1 MNNVVA
7 FRHSAIS
14 RALAPAWPSLRRS
27 SGALMHTAI
36 PRRRALVAEWRI
48 SATDGR
54 LECRW
59 RSEGGEQRDE
69 DGSQCSWRRRAA

>member
-14 RALAPAWPSLRRS
+14 RIQAPAGLSLHRS
-27 SGALMHTAI
+27 SGALMFMAVPKRT
-36 PRRRALVAEWRI
+36 LVAKWHI
-48 SATDGR
+48 SATNGR

-59 RSEGGEQRDE
+59 RSDGGERRDE
-69 DGSQCSWRRRAA
+69 DGSRGPWRRRAA

>member
-14 RALAPAWPSLRRS
+14 PAQAPAWPSLRRS
-27 SGALMHTAI
+27 SGTLLRMTGQKRSGLIAD
-36 PRRRALVAEWRI
+36 WRI
-48 SATDGR
+48 NAADGR

-59 RSEGGEQRDE
+59 RSEGGEQRDD
-69 DGSQCSWRRRAA
+69 DGSRRSGCRRAA

>member
-14 RALAPAWPSLRRS
+14 RAQAPAWPSLHRS
-27 SGALMHTAI
+27 SSAFMHMAI
-36 PRRRALVAEWRI
+36 PRRRALVAEWHL

-59 RSEGGEQRDE
+59 CSEGGERRDE
-69 DGSQCSWRRRAA
+69 DGSRRSRHRRAA

>member
-14 RALAPAWPSLRRS
+14 LAQVSAWSSLRRNS
-27 SGALMHTAI
+27 NAPLLAAM
-36 PRRRALVAEWRI
+36 PRRQALVAEWRI
-48 SATDGR
+48 NAADGR

-69 DGSQCSWRRRAA
+69 DGSCRSGCRRAA

>member
-14 RALAPAWPSLRRS
+14 RVQAPARPSLRRS
-27 SGALMHTAI
+27 SGALMCMTM
-36 PRRRALVAEWRI
+36 PKRTLVAKWHI

-59 RSEGGEQRDE
+59 RSEGGERRDE
-69 DGSQCSWRRRAA
+69 DGSRGSWRRRAA